1 MKLSKRPMVAVRWDD
16 AHAMA
21 TGEFTQEEV
30 DATEAYQFTTYGL
43 LARADDKIVAVA
55 SEEGED
61 GKLRGIT
68 FIPRQ
73 MVVEMVM
80 LGQPKMKK
88 TVKKTV
94 KPKNEQLHDQ
104 LEPQRIEPQPS
115 DPSEP

>member
-1 MKLSKRPMVAVRWDD
+1 MKLSKRPLVAVRWDD

-30 DATEAYQFTTYGL
+30 DATNAYQFTTYGL
-43 LARADDKIVAVA
+43 LARADDKIVAIA

-73 MVVEMVM
+73 MVVEMTL
-80 LGQPKMKK
+80 LGTARAKRVNKVESKESP
-88 TVKKTV
+88 
-94 KPKNEQLHDQ
+94 PPD
-104 LEPQRIEPQPS
+104 
-115 DPSEP
+115 DPHSPPL